1 MGEFETLFQPGN
13 IGTLQL
19 DNRLVLAPMGIP
31 RADFEGR
38 VTDELI
44 AFYRPRAAGGVGLVI
59 TSFASVSRDTAF
71 PMTLSICDDSYVP
84 GLARLVDAV
93 HEAGSKVAIQL
104 MHPGMLLLFSGY
116 VPEGMSMKTPSI
128 TPWLR
133 ADLPR
138 DEVGPADIDR
148 YVEDFAEAAR
158 RARDAGADAV
168 ELHASNG
175 CLVSTFLSP
184 VTNRRT
190 DEYGG
195 SVENRA
201 RFARRIVEGIKDR
214 VGTDFPV
221 LVRFNVSD
229 DMAGG
234 VTPDE
239 VVEQARILESA
250 GVDAI
255 NVSSGLEYW
264 TTSTIPCYLFPD
276 GPMLPMTERL
286 KQSLNIPLLAAGK
299 ISPELGEQI
308 IAEGK
313 ADFIA
318 LGRPLLADPEL
329 PNKIR
334 EGHAEDVWPCIYCNN
349 CVIVD
354 PDIFPGAC
362 SVNPFAFREA
372 GFPLPA
378 ADTPKN
384 VMVVGGGLAG
394 MRVALLLAER
404 GHRVSLYEREPD
416 LGGQWNIA
424 SATPG
429 KERYASLTDCLRR
442 ALAQHGVEVST
453 GVKVTREMVAQRR
466 PDTVV
471 VATGAIPAELDVPG
485 ATGPH
490 VVQSHDVLAGKVQVE
505 GRAVVV
511 GGRFTGMEV
520 AMTLKE
526 QGRDVCLVT
535 QAGLG
540 ENGAKLEQMTFRT
553 VARRLLDLRVPLYL
567 HSTVLEITDR
577 AVVMTLGDNIFSLEA
592 DTVILAVGMRPEN
605 RLAQELEGVVPELH
619 AVGDCVHPRDA
630 AVVALRAMELAAS
643 I

>member
-1 MGEFETLFQPGN
+1 MGTFQALF
-13 IGTLQL
+13 
-19 DNRLVLAPMGIP
+19 
-31 RADFEGR
+31 
-38 VTDELI
+38 
-44 AFYRPRAAGGVGLVI
+44 RPRAAGGVGLVI
-59 TSFASVSRDTAF
+59 TSFASVSCDTSF
-71 PMTLSICDDSYVP
+71 PMTLHISDDSYIP
-84 GLARLVDAV
+84 GLAKLVEAI
-93 HEAGSKVAIQL
+93 HEAGSKVCIQL

-116 VPEGMSMKTPSI
+116 VPEGMSIKTPSI

-133 ADLPR
+133 PDLPR
-138 DEVGPADIDR
+138 DEIGQADIDR

-201 RFARRIVEGIKDR
+201 RFARRIVERTKEK
-214 VGTDFPV
+214 VGKDFPV
-221 LVRFNVSD
+221 IVRLNVSD

-250 GVDAI
+250 GTDAI

-308 IAEGK
+308 VAEGK
-313 ADFIA
+313 ADFIV

-372 GFPLPA
+372 GYPQPVT
-378 ADTPKN
+378 DTPKN

-404 GHRVSLYEREPD
+404 GHRVSLYERRPD

-424 SATPG
+424 STTPG
-429 KERYASLTDCLRR
+429 KERYASLTDRLRR
-442 ALAQHGVEVST
+442 ALVEYGVEFTT
-453 GVKVTREMVAQRR
+453 GVTVTREMVAQRN
-466 PDTVV
+466 PDAVV
-471 VATGAIPAELDVPG
+471 VATGAVPAGLNVPG
-485 ATGPH
+485 ATAPH
-490 VVQSHDVLAGKVQVE
+490 VVQSNDVLAGTAQAN
-505 GRAVVV
+505 GRVVVV

-540 ENGAKLEQMTFRT
+540 ENGVKLEQMTFRT

-577 AVVMTLGDNIFSLEA
+577 AVVMTLGGNIYSLEA
-592 DTVILAVGMRPEN
+592 DTVILAVGMRPED
-605 RLAQELEGVVPELH
+605 RLARELEDVVPELH
-619 AVGDCVHPRDA
+619 TLGDCVQPRDA
-630 AVVALRAMELAAS
+630 AVAALRAAELAAS